1 MVSYSAGVQ
10 KVAFH
15 GVTPEARILLSQ
27 EGASCGP
34 RAGALWSEGQI
45 QPAAREV
52 KCHWHPVPPSFVGS
66 LAAFPQP
73 EQSGDTECP
82 ARSKV
87 LTTRPFAEQ

>member
-1 MVSYSAGVQ
+1 MVSYSTGVQ
-10 KVAFH
+10 KVASH
-15 GVTPEARILLSQ
+15 GVTPEARILLRQ
-27 EGASCGP
+27 GGASCGS
-34 RAGALWSEGQI
+34 RAGALWPEGQI

-82 ARSKV
+82 AKSKV
-87 LTTRPFAEQ
+87 LTTRPFTEK